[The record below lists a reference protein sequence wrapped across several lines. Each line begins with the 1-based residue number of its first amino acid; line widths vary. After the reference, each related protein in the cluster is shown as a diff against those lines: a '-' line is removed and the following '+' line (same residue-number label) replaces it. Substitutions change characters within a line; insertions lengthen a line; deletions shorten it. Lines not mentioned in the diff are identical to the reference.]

1 MPRSSRT
8 SSTVLCV
15 KKRSSLTLKPLGEK
29 CVNFPQK
36 KGVSN
41 NATVHAPSSSG
52 AVKSRFIVVLLVNT
66 NDNVTIRARGEHRI
80 KDFLLVVEHDSSKK
94 PVADA
99 SYSVGTFQ
107 LRNMLTKFSDK
118 CPNAVTNTNVIP
130 KTEVEVDWKAP
141 EGETGCVAFKLVV
154 VESRE
159 VWYNEGNS
167 LTKRFCKEEKRNGD
181 YQPYVL
187 QHCCACDEA
196 KYEVTFEGLWSRN
209 THPKDF
215 PSDVW
220 RTRFSDVIGA
230 SHTTEY
236 YFWNY
241 GEGASEG
248 LREVAENASTRTL
261 ESELKAKSEHIRTI
275 IKARGIGYPNV
286 TGKTFA
292 VFRVDNRH
300 HLMSLVSMIY
310 PSPDWFVG
318 VSSLELCLEN
328 CSWAESMTL
337 RLYPNDA
344 GTDDGLT
351 YDAADQ
357 PAYPRG
363 VIRKITSNSPNDD
376 RSPFYDEQGT
386 PIKPLAK
393 LYLSR
398 QRLYE
403 KTCNQLYDY
412 PEYGDENCEVTE
424 WSAWTACSVTC
435 GKGIK
440 YRQRRYKNEGNHHSC
455 RVRLT
460 ERSSCRAFQKYCRE
474 DPNNPE
480 DEDPRC
486 ALTDWG
492 EWSSCSVTCG
502 IGTKT
507 RSRRYKN
514 RNASKRCGA
523 GQENPPILEQNLE
536 CQGESPDCKEPEGS
550 ENMQNCPEH
559 HWSTWTPCSATCGK
573 GVKVRYLLSL
583 ESNNQRQLLMRQSR
597 AQSMYDEYN
606 SPEGEEDEENH
617 NNEECASK
625 NPVEVVECFA
635 DDAAACEDVPFT
647 TEPAVACSLPK
658 DVGPCKS
665 NEDRWYFNN
674 VNGRCEVFSYSGC
687 QGNYNNFKSLEQCK
701 GICGQY
707 QNVPSDI
714 QSESQTVQNSNEIID
729 PEGETQNC
737 KVSAWS
743 EWTPCNVTGV
753 CGHGFKEKYREI
765 LTPASNGGRP
775 CPIISKTKKCR
786 IKCKQGAT
794 DYSSYNNVPSWP
806 TATAHNQGIYCE
818 MSEWSA
824 WSPCSQSCGPEAV
837 QQRTRKII
845 RRVTGKGEPC
855 SYRIDQKSC
864 QLLACPVRK

>member
-1 MPRSSRT
+1 MAILKYLELILVIGNLIVTTNSLRCERIPDGVTGSPTIPEDFFYIEISGNPT
-8 SSTVLCV
+8 EYTPGESYTITV
-15 KKRSSLTLKPLGEK
+15 
-29 CVNFPQK
+29 
-36 KGVSN
+36 
-41 NATVHAPSSSG
+41 
-52 AVKSRFIVVLLVNT
+52 
-66 NDNVTIRARGEHRI
+66 RARRDHRI
-80 KDFLLVVEHDSSKK
+80 KDFLLVVDHDSSKK
-94 PVADA
+94 PVGDA

-130 KTEVEVDWKAP
+130 KTEIEVDWKAP
-141 EGETGCVAFKLVV
+141 DGETGCVAFKLII
-154 VESRE
+154 VESRD

-167 LTKRFCKEEKRNGD
+167 LMKRFCKEEKRNGD
-181 YQPYVL
+181 SQPYVL

-215 PSDVW
+215 PSDIW

-230 SHTTEY
+230 SHTTDY
-236 YFWNY
+236 HFWNY
-241 GEGASEG
+241 GELASEG

-300 HLMSLVSMIY
+300 HLMSIVSMIY

-328 CSWAESMTL
+328 CSWVESMIL

-344 GTDDGLT
+344 GTDEGLT
-351 YDAADQ
+351 YDAPDQ
-357 PAYPRG
+357 PTYPRG
-363 VIRKITSNSPNDD
+363 IIRKISSNSPNDE
-376 RSPFYDEQGT
+376 RSPFYDEQGI

-440 YRQRRYKNEGNHHSC
+440 YRQRRYKNEGNQHSC
-455 RVRLT
+455 RMRLT
-460 ERSSCRAFQKYCRE
+460 ERASCRGTQKYCRE
-474 DPNNPE
+474 DPNGAEN
-480 DEDPRC
+480 EDPRC
-486 ALTDWG
+486 KLTDWG

-507 RSRRYKN
+507 RSRRYRN
-514 RNASKRCGA
+514 RNAAKRCAA

-536 CQGESPDCKEPEGS
+536 CNGEGEDCEEAEANENAVDCPDY
-550 ENMQNCPEH
+550 
-559 HWSTWTPCSATCGK
+559 HWSSWTPCSSTCGK

-583 ESNNQRQLLMRQSR
+583 EEGDQRQFLMRQSR
-597 AQSMYDEYN
+597 AQGTYDEYN
-606 SPEGEEDEENH
+606 VQGGDEDDDEEIRSANSD
-617 NNEECASK
+617 CANR
-625 NPVEVVECFA
+625 NPVEVVECYA
-635 DDAAACEDVPFT
+635 DDAPSCDEVSIT
-647 TEPAVACSLPK
+647 TEPVT
-658 DVGPCKS
+658 D
-665 NEDRWYFNN
+665 N
-674 VNGRCEVFSYSGC
+674 
-687 QGNYNNFKSLEQCK
+687 
-701 GICGQY
+701 
-707 QNVPSDI
+707 PSM
-714 QSESQTVQNSNEIID
+714 QSESNEIVD
-729 PEGETQNC
+729 LEGEVQNC
-737 KVSAWS
+737 KVSPWS
-743 EWTPCNVTGV
+743 EWSACNVTGT
-753 CGHGFKEKYREI
+753 CGHGFKEKYREV
-765 LTPASNGGRP
+765 LVPSANGGKP
-775 CPIISKTKKCR
+775 CPLLSKTKKCR
-786 IKCKQGAT
+786 IKCKPGST
-794 DYSSYNNVPSWP
+794 DYLTLENLPSWP
-806 TATAHNQGIYCE
+806 TVTSHTQGIYCE

-824 WSPCSQSCGPEAV
+824 WSPCSQSCGAEAV

-864 QLLACPVRK
+864 QLLACPLR

>member
-1 MPRSSRT
+1 
-8 SSTVLCV
+8 
-15 KKRSSLTLKPLGEK
+15 
-29 CVNFPQK
+29 
-36 KGVSN
+36 
-41 NATVHAPSSSG
+41 
-52 AVKSRFIVVLLVNT
+52 
-66 NDNVTIRARGEHRI
+66 TIRTRGDHRI
-80 KDFLLVVEHDSSKK
+80 KDFLLVVEHDTSKK
-94 PVADA
+94 PVGDQ

-130 KTEVEVDWKAP
+130 KTEVEVDWRAP

-159 VWYNEGNS
+159 IWYNEGNS

-181 YQPYVL
+181 SQPYVL

-230 SHTTEY
+230 SHTIDY
-236 YFWNY
+236 FFWNY
-241 GEGASEG
+241 GDMASEG

-328 CSWAESMTL
+328 CSWVESMTL

-344 GTDDGLT
+344 GTDEGLT
-351 YDAADQ
+351 YDSPDQ
-357 PAYPRG
+357 PTYPRG
-363 VIRKITSNSPNDD
+363 VIRKITSNSPNDE

-386 PIKPLAK
+386 PVKPLAK

-424 WSAWTACSVTC
+424 WSAWTTCSVTC

-455 RVRLT
+455 RLRLT
-460 ERSSCRAFQKYCRE
+460 ERASCRGFQKYCRE
-474 DPNNPE
+474 DPNASE
-480 DEDPRC
+480 SEDPRC
-486 ALTDWG
+486 KLTDWG
-492 EWSSCSVTCG
+492 EWSSCSVSCG

-507 RSRRYKN
+507 RSRRYRN
-514 RNASKRCGA
+514 RNAAKRCAA

-536 CQGESPDCKEPEGS
+536 CNGESPDCEETEAPES
-550 ENMQNCPEH
+550 APNCPDR
-559 HWSTWTPCSATCGK
+559 HWSSWTPCSATCGK

-583 ESNNQRQLLMRQSR
+583 ESGDQRQFLMRQSR
-597 AQSMYDEYN
+597 AQNMYDEYN
-606 SPEGEEDEENH
+606 SPEGEPDEGDDNRYSDD
-617 NNEECASK
+617 CANR

-635 DDAAACEDVPFT
+635 DDAPTCDEVPFT
-647 TEPAVACSLPK
+647 TEAAVACSLPK

-665 NEDRWYFNN
+665 NEDRWYFDNL
-674 VNGRCEVFSYSGC
+674 NGKCNIFSYSGC
-687 QGNYNNFKSLEQCK
+687 QGNYNNFKSLARCNEFCS
-701 GICGQY
+701 QY
-707 QNVPSDI
+707 QKELLANRTTQKRQLGVTVSGVLSYNMQVQNDAAANCVTDTPSEPS
-714 QSESQTVQNSNEIID
+714 QVHFESQTEDTSNEIYD
-729 PEGETQNC
+729 PDGEVQNC
-737 KVSAWS
+737 KVSGWS
-743 EWTPCNVTGV
+743 DWTPCNVTGT
-753 CGHGFKEKYREI
+753 CGHGYKEKYREVLI
-765 LTPASNGGRP
+765 PSSNGGKP
-775 CPIISKTKKCR
+775 CPVLSKTKKCR
-786 IKCKQGAT
+786 IKCKPAGS
-794 DYSSYNNVPSWP
+794 DYSMYDNYPNWP
-806 TATAHNQGIYCE
+806 TATSHTQGIYCE

-845 RRVTGKGEPC
+845 RRVSGKGDPC

-864 QLLACPVRK
+864 QLLACPLR

>member
-1 MPRSSRT
+1 MFQYIQLFVLISSVILRT
-8 SSTVLCV
+8 F
-15 KKRSSLTLKPLGEK
+15 SLRCERIPDGVTGSPSIAEDFFHIEISGNPSEYTPGEQYTL
-29 CVNFPQK
+29 
-36 KGVSN
+36 
-41 NATVHAPSSSG
+41 
-52 AVKSRFIVVLLVNT
+52 
-66 NDNVTIRARGEHRI
+66 TIRARGDHRI
-80 KDFLLVVEHDSSKK
+80 KDFLLIVEHDSSKK
-94 PVADA
+94 PVGDQ
-99 SYSVGTFQ
+99 SYSVGSFQ

-130 KTEVEVDWKAP
+130 KTEIEIDWRAP

-230 SHTTEY
+230 SHTTDY

-241 GEGASEG
+241 ADMASEG

-328 CSWAESMTL
+328 CSWVESMTL

-351 YDAADQ
+351 YDAPDQ
-357 PAYPRG
+357 PTYPRG
-363 VIRKITSNSPNDD
+363 VIRKITSNSPNDE

-424 WSAWTACSVTC
+424 WSTWTACSATC

-440 YRQRRYKNEGNHHSC
+440 YRQRRYKHEGNHHSC
-455 RVRLT
+455 RLRLT
-460 ERSSCRAFQKYCRE
+460 ERASCRGFQKHCRE
-474 DPNNPE
+474 DPNASEN
-480 DEDPRC
+480 EDPRC
-486 ALTDWG
+486 KLTDWG
-492 EWSSCSVTCG
+492 EWSSCSVSCG

-507 RSRRYKN
+507 RSRRYRN
-514 RNASKRCGA
+514 RNASKRCAA

-536 CQGESPDCKEPEGS
+536 CNGESPDCEESEGT
-550 ENMQNCPEH
+550 ETTVNCPDR
-559 HWSTWTPCSATCGK
+559 HWSSWTPCSATCGK

-583 ESNNQRQLLMRQSR
+583 ESGDQRQFLMRQSR
-597 AQSMYDEYN
+597 AQGMYDEYN
-606 SPEGEEDEENH
+606 SPEGDPEEEDDNRYSDS
-617 NNEECASK
+617 CANR

-635 DDAAACEDVPFT
+635 DDAPSCDDIPFT
-647 TEPAVACSLPK
+647 TEPVTDTPS
-658 DVGPCKS
+658 
-665 NEDRWYFNN
+665 
-674 VNGRCEVFSYSGC
+674 
-687 QGNYNNFKSLEQCK
+687 
-701 GICGQY
+701 
-707 QNVPSDI
+707 VPSYM
-714 QSESQTVQNSNEIID
+714 QSESHTIYNHNEIID
-729 PEGETQNC
+729 PEGEVQNC
-737 KVSAWS
+737 KVSPWS
-743 EWTPCNVTGV
+743 EWTPCNVTGA
-753 CGHGFKEKYREI
+753 CGHGFKEKYREV
-765 LTPASNGGRP
+765 LVPSSNGGKQ
-775 CPIISKTKKCR
+775 CPILSKTKKCR
-786 IKCKQGAT
+786 IKCKPGGS
-794 DYSSYNNVPSWP
+794 DYSAYDNFPNWP
-806 TATAHNQGIYCE
+806 TATSHTQGLYCE

-845 RRVTGKGEPC
+845 RRVSGKGEPC

-864 QLLACPVRK
+864 QLLACPLR

>member
-1 MPRSSRT
+1 MATFKCLELVLIIGNLIATTNSLRCDRIPDGVTGSPSLPEDFFYIEISGNPT
-8 SSTVLCV
+8 EYTPGETYTITV
-15 KKRSSLTLKPLGEK
+15 
-29 CVNFPQK
+29 
-36 KGVSN
+36 
-41 NATVHAPSSSG
+41 
-52 AVKSRFIVVLLVNT
+52 
-66 NDNVTIRARGEHRI
+66 RARRDHRI
-80 KDFLLVVEHDSSKK
+80 KDFLLVVEHDISKK
-94 PVADA
+94 PVGDA

-130 KTEVEVDWKAP
+130 KTEVEIDWKAP
-141 EGETGCVAFKLVV
+141 DGETGCVAFKLVI
-154 VESRE
+154 VESRD
-159 VWYNEGNS
+159 VWYNEGSS
-167 LTKRFCKEEKRNGD
+167 LVKRFCKEEKRNGD
-181 YQPYVL
+181 VQPYVL

-230 SHTTEY
+230 SHTTDY
-236 YFWNY
+236 HFWNY
-241 GEGASEG
+241 GELSSDG

-300 HLMSLVSMIY
+300 HLMSIVSMIY

-328 CSWAESMTL
+328 CSWVESMTL

-344 GTDDGLT
+344 GTDEGLT
-351 YDAADQ
+351 YDAPDQ
-357 PAYPRG
+357 PTYPRG

-376 RSPFYDEQGT
+376 RSPFYDEQGI

-403 KTCNQLYDY
+403 KTCNQMYDY

-440 YRQRRYKNEGNHHSC
+440 YRQRRYKNEGNQHSC
-455 RVRLT
+455 RMRLT
-460 ERSSCRAFQKYCRE
+460 ERASCRGLQKYCRE
-474 DPNNPE
+474 DPNGADN
-480 DEDPRC
+480 EDPRC
-486 ALTDWG
+486 KLTDWG
-492 EWSSCSVTCG
+492 EWSTCSVTCG

-507 RSRRYKN
+507 RSRRYRN
-514 RNASKRCGA
+514 RNAAKRCAA

-536 CQGESPDCKEPEGS
+536 CNGEGEDCEEGEAAEKEPDCPDY
-550 ENMQNCPEH
+550 
-559 HWSTWTPCSATCGK
+559 HWSSWTPCSSTCGK

-583 ESNNQRQLLMRQSR
+583 EEGDQRQFLMRQSR
-597 AQSMYDEYN
+597 AHGAYDEYN
-606 SPEGEEDEENH
+606 VPGGDEEEDDEIRST
-617 NNEECASK
+617 NNDCANR
-625 NPVEVVECFA
+625 NPVEVVECYA
-635 DDAAACEDVPFT
+635 DDVPSCDELSIT
-647 TEPAVACSLPK
+647 TEPVTDAPVLQP
-658 DVGPCKS
+658 
-665 NEDRWYFNN
+665 E
-674 VNGRCEVFSYSGC
+674 
-687 QGNYNNFKSLEQCK
+687 
-701 GICGQY
+701 
-707 QNVPSDI
+707 
-714 QSESQTVQNSNEIID
+714 SNEIID
-729 PEGETQNC
+729 PDGEVQNC
-737 KVSAWS
+737 KVTPWS
-743 EWTPCNVTGV
+743 DWSPCNVTGA
-753 CGHGFKEKYREI
+753 CGHGFKEKYREVLI
-765 LTPASNGGRP
+765 PAANGGKP
-775 CPIISKTKKCR
+775 CPLLSKTKKCR
-786 IKCKQGAT
+786 IKCKPGAT
-794 DYSSYNNVPSWP
+794 DYSTFENLPSWP
-806 TATAHNQGIYCE
+806 TVTTHTQGIYCE

-824 WSPCSQSCGPEAV
+824 WSPCSQSCGAEAV
-837 QQRTRKII
+837 QQRTRKIM

-864 QLLACPVRK
+864 QLLACPLR